1 MLRAL
6 EQSWG
11 RDPSTMIPD
20 VRFTPHPNQTD
31 GGGPY
36 VERGE

>member
-1 MLRAL
+1 
-6 EQSWG
+6 
-11 RDPSTMIPD
+11 MIPD
-20 VRFTPHPNQTD
+20 VRFTPHPNMTD